1 MFLRGQPELRR
12 LLLFKKLTILLI
24 NSVQIFHFVQDSG
37 KNYNKEEYRYVT
49 G

>member
-12 LLLFKKLTILLI
+12 LLLSKKLTIFLI
-24 NSVQIFHFVQDSG
+24 NSVQMFHFVQDRG